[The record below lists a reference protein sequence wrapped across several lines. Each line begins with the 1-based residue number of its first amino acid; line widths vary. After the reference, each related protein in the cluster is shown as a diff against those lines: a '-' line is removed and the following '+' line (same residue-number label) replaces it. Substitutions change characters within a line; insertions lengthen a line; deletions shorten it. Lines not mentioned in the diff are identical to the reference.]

1 MSVDRSSKPEN
12 GDYFRGAE
20 NGERVRQWRSA
31 HPGYWRR
38 RGNKRSSVEEPLQDT
53 SPSQDPVNQEVTTSA
68 ISDALQ
74 DICAMQPTVLVGLIA
89 TMTGDA
95 LQEDIVARLRL
106 FSTRGQDIMRRW
118 PRSSL
123 SQNENQT
130 SSLPRTG
137 AARAAP
143 V

>member
-1 MSVDRSSKPEN
+1 
-12 GDYFRGAE
+12 
-20 NGERVRQWRSA
+20 
-31 HPGYWRR
+31 
-38 RGNKRSSVEEPLQDT
+38 
-53 SPSQDPVNQEVTTSA
+53 
-68 ISDALQ
+68 
-74 DICAMQPTVLVGLIA
+74 MQPTVLVGLIA

-106 FSTRGQDIMRRW
+106 FSTRGQDILRRW